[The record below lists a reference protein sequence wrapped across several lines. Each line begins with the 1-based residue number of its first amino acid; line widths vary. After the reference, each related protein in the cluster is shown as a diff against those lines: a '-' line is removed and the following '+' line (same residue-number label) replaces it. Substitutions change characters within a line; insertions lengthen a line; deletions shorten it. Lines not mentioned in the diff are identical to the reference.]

1 MVLSR
6 VKPQTSAA
14 SSLRRLISGRSIVV
28 APGVFSPIVAQLAE
42 RAGFK
47 AIYFSGGGF
56 ANLLGLPDLGVTT
69 MTEVTEAA
77 RRVIYVSQLPLIVDV
92 DTGFGEA
99 VNVMRA
105 VRELGRAGAAAAQI
119 EDQVMPKRCG
129 HLEGKEVVEIDE
141 MAKKLVSAK
150 EANESEIII
159 IARTDARAVEGFDS
173 AVERAKAY
181 LKAGAE
187 VIFPEALESGDE
199 FREFRKKVKAPLLAN
214 MTEFGKTPY
223 TSASEFEEMGYNIV
237 IVPMTPFRAMLK
249 SVKRALEALKRTG
262 SQKGILKDLMTR
274 SEIYEVIDYYRYEQ
288 ADKRAMETAR
298 KLDKADT
305 A

>member
-6 VKPQTSAA
+6 VKPQTRAA
-14 SSLRRLISGRSIVV
+14 SSLRTLISGRSIVV

-42 RAGFK
+42 RVGFK

-56 ANLLGLPDLGVTT
+56 ANLLGMPDLGVTT
-69 MTEVTEAA
+69 LAEVSEAA
-77 RRVIYVSQLPLIVDV
+77 RRIVYVSELPLIVDV

-105 VRELGRAGAAAAQI
+105 VSELGAAGAAGAQI

-141 MAKKLVSAK
+141 MVKKLVSAR
-150 EANESEIII
+150 EANRSKIVL

-173 AVERAKAY
+173 AVERAMAY

-187 VIFPEALESGDE
+187 VIFPEALENREE
-199 FREFRKKVKAPLLAN
+199 FREFRKK
-214 MTEFGKTPY
+214 
-223 TSASEFEEMGYNIV
+223 
-237 IVPMTPFRAMLK
+237 
-249 SVKRALEALKRTG
+249 
-262 SQKGILKDLMTR
+262 
-274 SEIYEVIDYYRYEQ
+274 
-288 ADKRAMETAR
+288 
-298 KLDKADT
+298 
-305 A
+305 

>member
-6 VKPQTSAA
+6 VKPQTATA

-56 ANLLGLPDLGVTT
+56 ANLLGMPDLGVTT
-69 MTEVTEAA
+69 MAEVAEAA

-105 VRELGRAGAAAAQI
+105 VRELGAAGAAAAHI

-141 MAKKLVSAK
+141 MVKKLVSAK
-150 EANESEIII
+150 EANASEIIL
-159 IARTDARAVEGFDS
+159 IARTDARAMEGFDS
-173 AVERAKAY
+173 AVERANAY
-181 LKAGAE
+181 LKAGGGGRFPAGLESRAE
-187 VIFPEALESGDE
+187 V
-199 FREFRKKVKAPLLAN
+199 REFRKKGKAPLLPN
-214 MTEFGKTPY
+214 ITRFGKDPY
-223 TSASEFEEMGYNIV
+223 HK
-237 IVPMTPFRAMLK
+237 P
-249 SVKRALEALKRTG
+249 
-262 SQKGILKDLMTR
+262 
-274 SEIYEVIDYYRYEQ
+274 
-288 ADKRAMETAR
+288 
-298 KLDKADT
+298 
-305 A
+305 

>member
-6 VKPQTSAA
+6 VKPQTSGA

-47 AIYFSGGGF
+47 AIYLSGGGF
-56 ANLLGLPDLGVTT
+56 ANLLGMPDLGVTT

-92 DTGFGEA
+92 DTGCGEE
-99 VNVMRA
+99 VNVIRT
-105 VRELGRAGAAAAQI
+105 VRELGAAGAAAAQI

-129 HLEGKEVVEIDE
+129 HLEGKEVVETDE
-141 MAKKLVSAK
+141 MLKKLISAR
-150 EANESEIII
+150 EANKSDIVL

-181 LKAGAE
+181 LKAGAQ
-187 VIFPEALESGDE
+187 VIFPQALQSGGA
-199 FREFRKKVKAPLLAN
+199 FRAVRKKGRAPPLPN
-214 MTEFGKTPY
+214 ITEVGETPH
-223 TSASEFEEMGYNIV
+223 
-237 IVPMTPFRAMLK
+237 P
-249 SVKRALEALKRTG
+249 
-262 SQKGILKDLMTR
+262 
-274 SEIYEVIDYYRYEQ
+274 
-288 ADKRAMETAR
+288 TA
-298 KLDKADT
+298 A
-305 A
+305 AV

>member
-6 VKPQTSAA
+6 VKPQTSGA

-47 AIYFSGGGF
+47 AIYLSGGGF
-56 ANLLGLPDLGVTT
+56 ANLLGMPDLGVTT

-129 HLEGKEVVEIDE
+129 HLEGKEVVETDE
-141 MAKKLVSAK
+141 MVKKLVSAR
-150 EANESEIII
+150 EANASEIII

-187 VIFPEALESGDE
+187 VIFPAALESGDE
-199 FREFRKKVKAPLLAN
+199 VREFRKKVRGPLLADL
-214 MTEFGKTPY
+214 TEFG
-223 TSASEFEEMGYNIV
+223 E
-237 IVPMTPFRAMLK
+237 TPFL
-249 SVKRALEALKRTG
+249 
-262 SQKGILKDLMTR
+262 
-274 SEIYEVIDYYRYEQ
+274 
-288 ADKRAMETAR
+288 TA
-298 KLDKADT
+298 AGF
-305 A
+305 